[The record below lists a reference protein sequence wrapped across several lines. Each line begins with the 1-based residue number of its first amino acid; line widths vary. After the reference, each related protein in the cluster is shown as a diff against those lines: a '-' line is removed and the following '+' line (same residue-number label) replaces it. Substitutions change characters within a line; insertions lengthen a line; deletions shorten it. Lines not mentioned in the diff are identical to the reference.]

1 MIVRTSGRTGG
12 RTMTSGQ
19 SGPYG
24 EQGQPGEP
32 GQGGPPPG
40 WNAPPPQQGPPPQRG
55 WNAPPPQ
62 QGWNAPP
69 PQQGWNAPPPQQG
82 WNAPSPQ
89 QPYGQQY
96 PGYGPAPSA
105 PAGYGAPPAMERPT
119 TVRAGIGALVASLVL
134 GLISSIV
141 SFSDIDSLIDDTPR
155 TNTDPAIT
163 EDVIRTGIL
172 IGAVIGLII
181 VGLQVLFLWFAWKGR
196 NWARMVIWILGGI
209 SVLFGLI
216 SLGAGASETTGFLTS
231 LAWFQLL
238 LTAAGLILL
247 ALKPSNEWYR
257 FRGWQRANGLG

>member
-24 EQGQPGEP
+24 EPGQPGEP
-32 GQGGPPPG
+32 GQGGPPAG
-40 WNAPPPQQGPPPQRG
+40 WNAPPPQQG

-105 PAGYGAPPAMERPT
+105 PTGYGAPPAMERPT

-141 SFSDIDSLIDDTPR
+141 SFSDIDSLIDDTLR

-216 SLGAGASETTGFLTS
+216 SLGAGTSETTGFLTS